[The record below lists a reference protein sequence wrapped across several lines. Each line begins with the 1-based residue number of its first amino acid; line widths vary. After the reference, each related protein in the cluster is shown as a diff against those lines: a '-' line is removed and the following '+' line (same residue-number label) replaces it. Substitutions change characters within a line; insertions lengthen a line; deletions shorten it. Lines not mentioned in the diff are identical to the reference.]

1 MQKSQNVQR
10 RPVVRMSRRE
20 IVRTATPGERW
31 RAVSIQRQQP
41 ARLLNNV
48 VAKKN
53 MVTAAA
59 QQWQRRHRGE
69 KRKLVRTEGES

>member
-41 ARLLNNV
+41 ARLLNV